1 MIDPVALRS
10 LVAVEA
16 LGSVGAAAA
25 ALDYTPSAVSQQ
37 IKRLENQTGVQ
48 LLERQGRGVLLTEA
62 GRTLSASARDLL
74 AHMER
79 LESRIHGASGETV
92 GTVRLAT
99 FATAYRGIVVGA
111 LGRLRAVAPDVT
123 LRPDEIDPWDAVD
136 AVAAGT
142 HDVALVHNWEPLPLA
157 IPDHLEVRDLGRDR
171 ADVLVHQ
178 DHPLAGRDSIGVA
191 DVLDEEWASVAPGSI
206 CHQWLQKMYFDVG
219 RAPRIAHVALEF
231 ATHVALVA
239 QGEAI
244 ALVPRLGR
252 GPLPGGVVAVPIVDP
267 VSERTVSLVWRRTM
281 TDRPALAAT
290 VAALAAE
297 AAGAGALHG
306 ERTDARAV

>member
-16 LGSVGAAAA
+16 HGSVGAAAS

-37 IKRLENQTGVQ
+37 IKRLEGQTGVQ

-62 GRTLSASARDLL
+62 GRTLCESARDLL

-79 LESRIHGASGETV
+79 LESRLHGVSGDAI
-92 GTVRLAT
+92 GSVRLAT

-111 LGRLRAVAPDVT
+111 IARLRSSSPHVT

-142 HDVALVHNWEPLPLA
+142 HDLAVVHNWEPLPLA
-157 IPDHLEVRDLGRDR
+157 IPEHLEVRHLGRDR
-171 ADVLVHQ
+171 ADVLVHEG
-178 DHPLAGRDSIGVA
+178 HPLATRRSVSVA
-191 DVLDEEWASVAPGSI
+191 DVVDEAWASVAPGSI
-206 CHQWLQKMYFDVG
+206 CHQWLVKMHADVG
-219 RAPRIAHVALEF
+219 RAPRISHVALEF

-252 GPLPGGVVAVPIVDP
+252 GPLPEGVVALPLVDP
-267 VSERTVSLVWRRTM
+267 VSERMVSLVWRRTM
-281 TDRPALAAT
+281 TDRPALATA
-290 VAALAAE
+290 VECLAAE
-297 AAGAGALHG
+297 ASRSLQPA
-306 ERTDARAV
+306 

>member
-10 LVAVEA
+10 LVAVESY
-16 LGSVGAAAA
+16 GSVGAAAA

-37 IKRLENQTGVQ
+37 IKRLESQTGVQ

-62 GRTLSASARDLL
+62 GRTLSESARDLL
-74 AHMER
+74 SHMER
-79 LESRIHGASGETV
+79 LESRVHGVSGETV

-111 LGRLRAVAPDVT
+111 IGRLRAVAPDVV

-136 AVAAGT
+136 AVAAGS
-142 HDVALVHNWEPLPLA
+142 HDLALVHNWEPLPLA
-157 IPDHLEVRDLGRDR
+157 IPDHLDVRHLGRDR
-171 ADVLVHQ
+171 ADVLVHV
-178 DHPLAGRDSIGVA
+178 DHPLAARRTLGVA
-191 DVLDEEWASVAPGSI
+191 DVLDEAWASVAPGSI

-219 RAPRIAHVALEF
+219 RAPRITHVALEF
-231 ATHVALVA
+231 ATHIALVA
-239 QGEAI
+239 RGECI

-252 GPLPGGVVAVPIVDP
+252 GPLPPGVVAVPIVEP

-281 TDRPALAAT
+281 TDRPALTAT
-290 VAALAAE
+290 VEALAAE
-297 AAGAGALHG
+297 GSRDL
-306 ERTDARAV
+306 T

>member
-16 LGSVGAAAA
+16 HGSVGAAAA

-48 LLERQGRGVLLTEA
+48 LLERQGRGILLTEA
-62 GRTLSASARDLL
+62 GRTLSESARDLL
-74 AHMER
+74 SHLEQ
-79 LESRIHGASGETV
+79 LESRLHGVSGETV

-111 LGRLRAVAPDVT
+111 IGRLRAVAPDVV

-136 AVAAGT
+136 AVASGS
-142 HDVALVHNWEPLPLA
+142 HDLALVHNWEPLPLA
-157 IPDHLEVRDLGRDR
+157 IPDHLAVRHLGRDR
-171 ADVLVHQ
+171 ADVLVHE
-178 DHPLAGRDSIGVA
+178 DHPLTSRRSIGVA
-191 DVLDEEWASVAPGSI
+191 DVLDEGWASVAPGSI
-206 CHQWLQKMYFDVG
+206 CHQWLQKMYADVG
-219 RAPRIAHVALEF
+219 RAPRITHVALEF
-231 ATHVALVA
+231 ATHIALVA

-252 GPLPGGVVAVPIVDP
+252 GPLPSAVVAVPIVDP

-281 TDRPALAAT
+281 TDRPALAAA
-290 VAALAAE
+290 VNALAAE
-297 AAGAGALHG
+297 GSRDL
-306 ERTDARAV
+306 T

>member
-16 LGSVGAAAA
+16 HGSVGAAAA

-37 IKRLENQTGVQ
+37 IKRLESQTGVQ

-62 GRTLSASARDLL
+62 GRTLSESARDLL
-74 AHMER
+74 SHLEH
-79 LESRIHGASGETV
+79 LESRLHGVSGETV

-111 LGRLRAVAPDVT
+111 IGRLRQVAPDVV
-123 LRPDEIDPWDAVD
+123 LRPDEIDPWEAVD
-136 AVAAGT
+136 AVASGS
-142 HDVALVHNWEPLPLA
+142 HDLALVHNWEPMPLA

-171 ADVLVHQ
+171 ADVLLHE
-178 DHPLAGRDSIGVA
+178 DHPLASRRSVGVG
-191 DVLDEEWASVAPGSI
+191 DVVDEGWASVAPGSI
-206 CHQWLQKMYFDVG
+206 CHQWLLKMCSDIG
-219 RAPRIAHVALEF
+219 RAPRITHVAMEF
-231 ATHVALVA
+231 ATHVALVER
-239 QGEAI
+239 GEAI

-252 GPLPGGVVAVPIVDP
+252 GPLPAGVVAVPIVDP

-281 TDRPALAAT
+281 TDRPALAAA
-290 VAALAAE
+290 VNALAAE
-297 AAGAGALHG
+297 GSRDL
-306 ERTDARAV
+306 T

>member
-1 MIDPVALRS
+1 MIDPVGLRS

-16 LGSVGAAAA
+16 HGSVGAAAT
-25 ALDYTPSAVSQQ
+25 ALDYTTSAVSQQ
-37 IKRLENQTGVQ
+37 IKRLESQTGVQ

-62 GRTLSASARDLL
+62 GRTLSESARELL

-79 LESRIHGASGETV
+79 LESRLHGASGEAV

-99 FATAYRGIVVGA
+99 FATAYRGVVVA
-111 LGRLRAVAPDVT
+111 AIARLRAAAPDVV
-123 LRPDEIDPWDAVD
+123 LRPEEIDPWDAVD

-142 HDVALVHNWEPLPLA
+142 HDLAVVHNWEPLPLA

-171 ADVLVHQ
+171 ADVLVHAN
-178 DHPLAGRDSIGVA
+178 HRLAARASIGVA
-191 DVLDEEWASVAPGSI
+191 DVVEEAWASVAPGSI
-206 CHQWLQKMYFDVG
+206 CHQWLVKMHADVG
-219 RAPRIAHVALEF
+219 RAPRIAHYALEF

-252 GPLPGGVVAVPIVDP
+252 GPLPAGVVALPMVDP
-267 VSERTVSLVWRRTM
+267 VSERTVSLLWRRTM
-281 TDRPALAAT
+281 SESPALA
-290 VAALAAE
+290 VAVDALAAVASDE
-297 AAGAGALHG
+297 LVDVGSPG
-306 ERTDARAV
+306 TV

>member
-16 LGSVGAAAA
+16 HGSVGAAAA

-37 IKRLENQTGVQ
+37 IKRLESQTGVQ

-62 GRTLSASARDLL
+62 GRTLTESARDVL
-74 AHMER
+74 AHLER
-79 LESRIHGASGETV
+79 LESRLHDASGAVV

-111 LGRLRAVAPDVT
+111 LGRLRTAAPGVA

-136 AVAAGT
+136 AVASGS
-142 HDVALVHNWEPLPLA
+142 HDLALVHNWEPLPLA
-157 IPDHLEVRDLGRDR
+157 IPDHLEVRHLGRDR
-171 ADVLVHQ
+171 ADVLVHAG
-178 DHPLAGRDSIGVA
+178 HRLAGRTSIGVH
-191 DVLDEEWASVAPGSI
+191 DVLDESWASVAPGSI
-206 CHQWLQKMYFDVG
+206 CHQWLQKMYADVG
-219 RAPRIAHVALEF
+219 RAPRIGHLALEF
-231 ATHVALVA
+231 ATHVALVDR
-239 QGEAI
+239 GEAI

-252 GPLPGGVVAVPIVDP
+252 GPLPERVVAVPIVDP

-281 TDRPALAAT
+281 TEGPALAAA
-290 VAALAAE
+290 VEALAAE
-297 AAGAGALHG
+297 GSRELV
-306 ERTDARAV
+306 AV

>member
-16 LGSVGAAAA
+16 HGSVGAAAA

-48 LLERQGRGVLLTEA
+48 LLERQGRGILLTEA
-62 GRTLSASARDLL
+62 GRTLSESARDLL
-74 AHMER
+74 SHLEQ
-79 LESRIHGASGETV
+79 LESRLHGVSGETV

-111 LGRLRAVAPDVT
+111 IGRLRAVAPDVV

-136 AVAAGT
+136 AVASGS
-142 HDVALVHNWEPLPLA
+142 HDLALVHNWEPLPLA
-157 IPDHLEVRDLGRDR
+157 IPDHLEVRHLGRDR
-171 ADVLVHQ
+171 ADVLVHE
-178 DHPLAGRDSIGVA
+178 DHPLTSRRSIGVA
-191 DVLDEEWASVAPGSI
+191 DVLDEGWASVAPGSI
-206 CHQWLQKMYFDVG
+206 CHQWLQKMYADVG
-219 RAPRIAHVALEF
+219 RAPRITHVALEF
-231 ATHVALVA
+231 ATHIALVA

-252 GPLPGGVVAVPIVDP
+252 GPLPSAVVAVPIVDP

-281 TDRPALAAT
+281 TDRPALAAA
-290 VAALAAE
+290 VNALAAE
-297 AAGAGALHG
+297 GSRDL
-306 ERTDARAV
+306 T

>member
-1 MIDPVALRS
+1 MIDPIALRS
-10 LVAVEA
+10 LVAVE
-16 LGSVGAAAA
+16 LHGSVGAAAS

-37 IKRLENQTGVQ
+37 IKRLETQTGVR

-62 GRTLSASARDLL
+62 GRTLSESARDLL

-79 LESRIHGASGETV
+79 LESRLHGASGETT

-111 LGRLRAVAPDVT
+111 IGRLRDVAPGVV

-142 HDVALVHNWEPLPLA
+142 HDLALVHNWEPLPLA

-171 ADVLVHQ
+171 ADVLVHE
-178 DHPLAGRDSIGVA
+178 DHPLAGRDGIGVG
-191 DVLDEEWASVAPGSI
+191 DVLDEAWASVAPGSI
-206 CHQWLQKMYFDVG
+206 CHQWLQKMYADVG

-231 ATHVALVA
+231 ATHVALVE

-252 GPLPGGVVAVPIVDP
+252 GPLPAGVVAVPIVDP

-281 TDRPALAAT
+281 TDSPALAAT

-297 AAGAGALHG
+297 GVRDLS
-306 ERTDARAV
+306 

>member
-10 LVAVEA
+10 LVAVESY
-16 LGSVGAAAA
+16 GSVGAAAA

-37 IKRLENQTGVQ
+37 IKRLETQTGVQ

-62 GRTLSASARDLL
+62 GRTLSESARDLL
-74 AHMER
+74 SHMER
-79 LESRIHGASGETV
+79 LESRVHGVSGETV

-111 LGRLRAVAPDVT
+111 IGRLRAVAPDVV

-136 AVAAGT
+136 AVAAGS
-142 HDVALVHNWEPLPLA
+142 HDLALVHNWEPLPLA
-157 IPDHLEVRDLGRDR
+157 IPDHLDVRHLGRDR
-171 ADVLVHQ
+171 ADVLVHV
-178 DHPLAGRDSIGVA
+178 DHPLASRRTLGVA
-191 DVLDEEWASVAPGSI
+191 DVLDEDWASVAPGSI

-219 RAPRIAHVALEF
+219 RAPRITHVALEF
-231 ATHVALVA
+231 ATHIALVA
-239 QGEAI
+239 RGECI

-252 GPLPGGVVAVPIVDP
+252 GPLPTGVVAVPIVEP

-281 TDRPALAAT
+281 TERPALAVT
-290 VAALAAE
+290 VEALAAE
-297 AAGAGALHG
+297 GSRDL
-306 ERTDARAV
+306 T

>member
-37 IKRLENQTGVQ
+37 IK
-48 LLERQGRGVLLTEA
+48 LLESQGRGVLLTEA
-62 GRTLSASARDLL
+62 GRTLSDSARDLL

-142 HDVALVHNWEPLPLA
+142 HDLALVHNWEPLPLA
-157 IPDHLEVRDLGRDR
+157 IPDRLEVRDLGRDR
-171 ADVLVHQ
+171 ADV
-178 DHPLAGRDSIGVA
+178 
-191 DVLDEEWASVAPGSI
+191 
-206 CHQWLQKMYFDVG
+206 
-219 RAPRIAHVALEF
+219 
-231 ATHVALVA
+231 
-239 QGEAI
+239 
-244 ALVPRLGR
+244 
-252 GPLPGGVVAVPIVDP
+252 
-267 VSERTVSLVWRRTM
+267 
-281 TDRPALAAT
+281 
-290 VAALAAE
+290 
-297 AAGAGALHG
+297 
-306 ERTDARAV
+306 

>member
-16 LGSVGAAAA
+16 HGSVGAAAA

-37 IKRLENQTGVQ
+37 IKRLEGQTGVQ

-62 GRTLSASARDLL
+62 GRTLTESARDLL
-74 AHMER
+74 SHMER
-79 LESRIHGASGETV
+79 LESRLHGVSGEAV

-111 LGRLRAVAPDVT
+111 LARLREQAPGVT

-136 AVAAGT
+136 AVASGS
-142 HDVALVHNWEPLPLA
+142 HDLALVHNWEPLPLA
-157 IPDHLEVRDLGRDR
+157 IPDHLEVRHLGRDR
-171 ADVLVHQ
+171 ADVLVSVGHR
-178 DHPLAGRDSIGVA
+178 LAGSASIGVG
-191 DVLDEEWASVAPGSI
+191 DVLDEQWASVAPGSI

-219 RAPRIAHVALEF
+219 RAPRIGHVALEF

-239 QGEAI
+239 GGEAI

-252 GPLPGGVVAVPIVDP
+252 GPLPEGVVAVPIVDP

-281 TDRPALAAT
+281 TDSPALAAVT
-290 VAALAAE
+290 KSLAAE
-297 AAGAGALHG
+297 GSRDL
-306 ERTDARAV
+306 TLI